1 MRPPPRTPGGGVTG
15 AQRSLGGDNA
25 SSTKTAPHLQR
36 RSVLA
41 LQLARQ
47 AYVGPLL
54 GWHGLAQRLT
64 LPKARPEALQ

>member
-1 MRPPPRTPGGGVTG
+1 MRSPRTPGGGITG
-15 AQRSLGGDNA
+15 ARKSLGGDKAVFTKAA
-25 SSTKTAPHLQR
+25 SHLQR

-41 LQLARQ
+41 LPLARQ

-54 GWHGLAQRLT
+54 GWHGLTQRLT